1 MKIALAADHAGLE
14 FKNKVKDLLKKMG
27 HEVIDLGTDTKDS
40 VDYPDYGLKAARL
53 VQSGSATR
61 GVTVCYSG
69 NGMNIAVNKVKGIRS
84 GLALNKDMAYLT
96 RFHNDANMLALSQ
109 KFTPESELESIL
121 KTFLETPFE
130 GGRHVRRI
138 EKIMGEEKK
147 EKQN

>member
-14 FKNKVKDLLKKMG
+14 HKEKVKAILKSMG
-27 HEVIDLGTDTKDS
+27 HEVLDMGTDSKDS

-53 VQSGSATR
+53 VADGKAER
-61 GVTVCYSG
+61 GVTVCWTG

-84 GLALNKDMAYLT
+84 GLALNPDMAYLT

-109 KFTPESELESIL
+109 KFTPEADLESIL

-130 GGRHVRRI
+130 GGRHQRRI
-138 EKIMGEEKK
+138 EKIHEAEKDRT
-147 EKQN
+147 